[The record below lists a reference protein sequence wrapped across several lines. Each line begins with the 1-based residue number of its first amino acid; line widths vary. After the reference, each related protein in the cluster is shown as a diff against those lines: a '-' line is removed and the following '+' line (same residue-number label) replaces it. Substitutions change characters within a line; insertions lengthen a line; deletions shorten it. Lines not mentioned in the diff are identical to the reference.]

1 MCDRNITKKRTFIQ
15 ASVNC
20 LYQYQKTKMKNNL
33 IGQKIIR
40 HMLKSRVNYI
50 ANACF
55 DLKHV
60 VHNVTIACSN
70 LTNLYM
76 DIVRILVNNVC
87 SGVHLLLRER
97 YYLSLYLFC
106 AINLI

>member
-1 MCDRNITKKRTFIQ
+1 MCDRNIAKREHSYKLQWIAYIIIKK
-15 ASVNC
+15 
-20 LYQYQKTKMKNNL
+20 KKMKNNL
-33 IGQKIIR
+33 NGQKIIR
-40 HMLKSRVNYI
+40 HMLKSRMNYI

-55 DLKHV
+55 DLKHIV
-60 VHNVTIACSN
+60 RNVTKACSN

-106 AINLI
+106 AINLV